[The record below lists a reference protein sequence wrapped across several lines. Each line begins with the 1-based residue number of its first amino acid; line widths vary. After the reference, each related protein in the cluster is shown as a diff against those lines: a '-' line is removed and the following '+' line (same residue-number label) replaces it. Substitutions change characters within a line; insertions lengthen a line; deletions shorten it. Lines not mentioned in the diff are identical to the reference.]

1 MTSLVNRRLK
11 TLIKS
16 QKTMAEKSTRIIIYN
31 TTVYE
36 LTEEQYERLLEIKE
50 EANNLP
56 FAGDLHVEEHL
67 NFNVDQY
74 RSLGE
79 IDLDF
84 DEPYSL

>member
-1 MTSLVNRRLK
+1 
-11 TLIKS
+11 
-16 QKTMAEKSTRIIIYN
+16 MAKESTRIIIYN
-31 TTVYE
+31 NTVYE
-36 LTEEQYERLLEIKE
+36 LSEEQYERLLEIKD

-56 FAGDLHVEEHL
+56 FTGDLHVEEHL

-74 RSLGE
+74 MLLGE